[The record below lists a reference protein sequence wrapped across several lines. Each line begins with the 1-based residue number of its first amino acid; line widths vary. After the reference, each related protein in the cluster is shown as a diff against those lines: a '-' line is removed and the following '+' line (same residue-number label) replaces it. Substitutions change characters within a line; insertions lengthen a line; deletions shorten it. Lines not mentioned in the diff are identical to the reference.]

1 MNDVLPR
8 DSKIPALEAVAERGL
23 EAAVRAAGVEG
34 APTEIELLKYHPR
47 TRCTFRL
54 VVGGREVACKAYAH
68 DPEPLVTLLGRL
80 EGEGLASGN
89 PPTVAPLV
97 AFDPTLRLIV
107 TAWLSGPTGKELI
120 SAGAGSR
127 AGELA
132 AAWLRAADRV
142 EVDVGE
148 QYGPSALLADT
159 ARRVEVLTGAD
170 ETLGGLAAAELAA
183 LATDRPAER
192 TRGVRHPSFKP
203 SSILDLGEGPG
214 LIDWDGFSQGA
225 PELEAG
231 MFLASLT
238 RMAGGR
244 RPRGAELAEAE
255 RAFRA
260 GVRDLLDLSAVSWYE
275 AAALVK
281 LAARLARRQPD
292 RWWERAH
299 RLLRRAESILAQ
311 RV

>member
-1 MNDVLPR
+1 
-8 DSKIPALEAVAERGL
+8 VA
-23 EAAVRAAGVEG
+23 
-34 APTEIELLKYHPR
+34 
-47 TRCTFRL
+47 
-54 VVGGREVACKAYAH
+54 GGREVACKAYAH
-68 DPEPLVTLLGRL
+68 DPKPLATLLGRL

-97 AFDPTLRLIV
+97 AFDPTLRLII
-107 TAWLSGPTGKELI
+107 TAWLNGPTGKALI

-127 AGELA
+127 TGELA
-132 AAWLRAADRV
+132 AAWLHAAARV

-159 ARRVEVLTGAD
+159 ARRVEVLAKAD
-170 ETLGGLAAAELAA
+170 QTLGDLAASELAA
-183 LATDRPAER
+183 LAADRPAER

-214 LIDWDGFSQGA
+214 LIDWDGFNQGA

-244 RPRGAELAEAE
+244 RPPGAQLAEAE

-260 GVRDLLDLSAVSWYE
+260 GVQDLLDVSAVSWYE
-275 AAALVK
+275 AAALLK
-281 LAARLARRQPD
+281 LAARLARRKPV